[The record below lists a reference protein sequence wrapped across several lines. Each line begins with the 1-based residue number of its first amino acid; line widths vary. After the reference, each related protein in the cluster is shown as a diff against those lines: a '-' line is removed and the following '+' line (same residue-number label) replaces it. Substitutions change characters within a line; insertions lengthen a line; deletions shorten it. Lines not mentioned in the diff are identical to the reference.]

1 VGSGLQNGSPRANA
15 KRSEKALDKAS
26 ISISNKNPRISLD
39 LFFVHGIVFTN
50 EMADLNK
57 RKINK

>member
-15 KRSEKALDKAS
+15 KRSEMALDKA
-26 ISISNKNPRISLD
+26 NISLD